1 MILANKIKK
10 IKMVVT
16 DIDGVWTDGK
26 MYYTASGDS
35 MRGFSTYD
43 GMAVGIL
50 QKKGITLAIISGEDS
65 EIVASRAQK
74 LGVDEV
80 YLGEKEKI
88 KRLMYLVK
96 KYNINIDEVAF
107 IGDDILDIECL
118 ESVGLSALSA
128 NSPIIGSCDVD
139 LVTERAGGDGAFREF
154 IDIILAKQ
162 P

>member
-1 MILANKIKK
+1 MTLASKIKK

-43 GMAVGIL
+43 GMAVSL
-50 QKKGITLAIISGEDS
+50 LKEKGIILAIISGENS
-65 EIVASRAQK
+65 EIVVSRAHK
-74 LGVDEV
+74 LGVEEV
-80 YLGEKEKI
+80 YLGEKEKM

-96 KYNINIDEVAF
+96 KYNIKVDAVAF
-107 IGDDILDIECL
+107 IGDDILDIQCL
-118 ESVGLSALSA
+118 ESVGFSALSA
-128 NSPIIGSCDVD
+128 NSPIIGKCDVD
-139 LVTERAGGDGAFREF
+139 LVTKRAGGDGAFREF

-162 P
+162 L

>member
-1 MILANKIKK
+1 
-10 IKMVVT
+10 
-16 DIDGVWTDGK
+16 
-26 MYYTASGDS
+26 

-43 GMAVGIL
+43 GMAVAL
-50 QKKGITLAIISGEDS
+50 LKEKGISLAIISGEDS
-65 EIVASRAQK
+65 DIVASRAQK

-107 IGDDILDIECL
+107 IGDDVLDIECL

-128 NSPIIGSCDVD
+128 NSPIVGSCGVD
-139 LVTERAGGDGAFREF
+139 ILTQRAGGDGAFREF
-154 IDIILAKQ
+154 IDIILCRQ

>member
-1 MILANKIKK
+1 MTLADKIKK

-26 MYYTASGDS
+26 MYYSASGDS

-43 GMAVGIL
+43 GMAVAL
-50 QKKGITLAIISGEDS
+50 LKEKGISLAIISGEDS
-65 EIVASRAQK
+65 DIVASRAHK

-107 IGDDILDIECL
+107 IGDDVLDIECL

-128 NSPIIGSCDVD
+128 NSPIVGSCGVD
-139 LVTERAGGDGAFREF
+139 IVTQRAGGDGAFREF
-154 IDIILAKQ
+154 IDIILGRQ